1 MDEIKVFRDKVITD
15 NLNLHQK
22 NFGIIEYGK
31 LVLMPEEFL
40 YLVSNNKIKTK
51 YSFDAAILKFSKKIY
66 NKFIIYSD
74 LRKKG
79 YILKSGLKFGSDFR
93 VYDKNKFN
101 EHSKW
106 LLNVITKDKISKKD
120 FSAMNRLA
128 NSTKKNIILAY
139 LDSENGI
146 SYFEISWKKL

>member
-1 MDEIKVFRDKVITD
+1 
-15 NLNLHQK
+15 
-22 NFGIIEYGK
+22 
-31 LVLMPEEFL
+31 
-40 YLVSNNKIKTK
+40 
-51 YSFDAAILKFSKKIY
+51 
-66 NKFIIYSD
+66 
-74 LRKKG
+74 
-79 YILKSGLKFGSDFR
+79 FGSDFR

>member
-1 MDEIKVFRDKVITD
+1 MDEIKLFRDKVITN

-51 YSFDAAILKFSKKIY
+51 YSFDTAILKFSKKIY

-79 YILKSGLKFGSDFR
+79 YILKSGLKIGRASCRER
-93 VYDKNKFN
+93 V
-101 EHSKW
+101 
-106 LLNVITKDKISKKD
+106 
-120 FSAMNRLA
+120 
-128 NSTKKNIILAY
+128 
-139 LDSENGI
+139 
-146 SYFEISWKKL
+146 